1 MRLWLLTIII
11 LCTQLSRAQVGGSAT
26 YQFLNLGASPRQVAL
41 GGKTVTNFDYDPT
54 QALFNPATI
63 NPAMD
68 NQLSI
73 NFNNY
78 VSDISYGTASYAYLW
93 DRRTQVIH
101 TGVTYINYGS
111 FAGYDAQGQPTNTF
125 SGGELAVSVGHA
137 KNIPYTNWYLGGNL
151 KFISS
156 TLEQYNSSGIALDIG
171 VLYRNE
177 AQGLN
182 FGLVARNFG
191 AQLDPYDITAEK
203 LPFELVAGVSQDLEN
218 IPVRWHLTM
227 EHLQN
232 WRLAFANPNRD
243 EIDLEG
249 NATSENINFI
259 DEILRHAIL
268 GVELF
273 PDKGFNLRLGYSFRR
288 GEELRIIDQ
297 RSFAGLSAG
306 FGIKLNK
313 LRFSYA
319 YSRFNSAAASSFFG
333 LNMNLQ

>member
-156 TLEQYNSSGIALDIG
+156 TLSNTIPL
-171 VLYRNE
+171 
-177 AQGLN
+177 
-182 FGLVARNFG
+182 
-191 AQLDPYDITAEK
+191 
-203 LPFELVAGVSQDLEN
+203 ELL
-218 IPVRWHLTM
+218 
-227 EHLQN
+227 
-232 WRLAFANPNRD
+232 
-243 EIDLEG
+243 
-249 NATSENINFI
+249 
-259 DEILRHAIL
+259 
-268 GVELF
+268 
-273 PDKGFNLRLGYSFRR
+273 
-288 GEELRIIDQ
+288 
-297 RSFAGLSAG
+297 
-306 FGIKLNK
+306 
-313 LRFSYA
+313 
-319 YSRFNSAAASSFFG
+319 
-333 LNMNLQ
+333 